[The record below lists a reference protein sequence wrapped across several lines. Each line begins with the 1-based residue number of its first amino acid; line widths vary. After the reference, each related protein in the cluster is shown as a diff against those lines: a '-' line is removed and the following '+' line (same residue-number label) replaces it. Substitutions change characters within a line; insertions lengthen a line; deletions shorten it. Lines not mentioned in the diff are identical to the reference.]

1 MHMVQKTQIS
11 FIKKHKKCALSLMSL
26 RPAGPQ
32 TPDETLNFSYFDFDL
47 MINASRVFLSRAS
60 RNLSNLVS
68 DSVSVSTVY
77 RDYSLRF
84 TPVESRHTISIT
96 QAAVHVGI
104 ALHTTRTKRI
114 SAPICPQLARKLP
127 SRPPRSPCA
136 PMQQRSLAGVS
147 TRSGQVPRQQPPH
160 EALCNTQVRRK
171 SEHSAHAH
179 RVIPVVPPSH

>member
-1 MHMVQKTQIS
+1 MRVVLDVVATGRTADPGRDIEFFVFRFRLDQ
-11 FIKKHKKCALSLMSL
+11 
-26 RPAGPQ
+26 RV
-32 TPDETLNFSYFDFDL
+32 
-47 MINASRVFLSRAS
+47 SRVSFSRNA
-60 RNLSNLVS
+60 NLSNLVS

-96 QAAVHVGI
+96 QAAIHVGI

-160 EALCNTQVRRK
+160 EALCNTHRK